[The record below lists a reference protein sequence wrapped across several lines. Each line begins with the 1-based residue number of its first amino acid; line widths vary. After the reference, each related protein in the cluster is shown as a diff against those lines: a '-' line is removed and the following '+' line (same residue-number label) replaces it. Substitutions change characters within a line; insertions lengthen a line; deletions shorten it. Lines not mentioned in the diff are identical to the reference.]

1 MQLDHANILDLTVQ
15 SIAAKR
21 IAVLG
26 ASGSGK
32 TNTVALIVEQ
42 ILPSMPVTIIDPHE
56 DYWGLREAFPI
67 LIAGKGLHVDMPL
80 TVDSAPAL
88 AAYSFTKR
96 LPVILDLLLMRED
109 ERHEIVVAYCEA
121 LWQAAI
127 SADVRLPYTVVL
139 DEAHNFIPEGGRDTA
154 ATKRMKQFASEGRK
168 FGIGMILSTQR
179 AAAISKT
186 VLANCELLFLHG
198 VAIENDAKAY
208 QSVLPMDLAETKKL
222 AYDLATGEALFRQG
236 RRMERVQ
243 ILKRATFHAGDTPTL
258 DGAAAPMLQAIDAAL
273 LADLQTA
280 LKLPAATPSEAV
292 VVREDTPATLAALS
306 AEKTEN
312 ERLRAKNLR
321 LEMDLTAAQGELK
334 QAQEHAERLQARLNA
349 KREKPTLEPVQ
360 ETLIAAGTN
369 ERTVKRTTTT
379 TIEEVE
385 ERHVSSLSLVRQ
397 QNKQTKAFNKLLAEL
412 RGLTELE
419 ASILLVLAGSPDV
432 WTPELLARSLDCSVD
447 WAARLANRLVKT
459 GLVVRPEGQTR
470 VYQGN
475 VQHHL
480 TQQYPA
486 LDASALFKRVVAVL
500 A

>member
-1 MQLDHANILDLTVQ
+1 MQLDHLNTLNLTV
-15 SIAAKR
+15 ADVVAKR

-26 ASGSGK
+26 ASGFGK
-32 TNTVALIVEQ
+32 TNTVARLVEQ
-42 ILPSMPVTIIDPHE
+42 LLPSIPMTIFDPHE
-56 DYWGLREAFPI
+56 DYYGLREQFPI
-67 LIAGKGLHVDMPL
+67 LIAGRGLHVDLEL
-80 TVDSAPAL
+80 TVDHAPAL
-88 AAYSFTKR
+88 AEYSFAKR
-96 LPVILDLLLMRED
+96 LPVILDMLLMDED
-109 ERHEIVVAYCEA
+109 ERTRIVVAYCEA
-121 LWQAAI
+121 LWQQAI
-127 SADVRLPYTVVL
+127 KASVRLPYGVVI

-154 ATKRMKQFASEGRK
+154 ATKRMRQFASEGRK

-179 AAAISKT
+179 AAAISKA
-186 VLANCELLFLHG
+186 VLANCEMLFLHG
-198 VAIENDAKAY
+198 VSIENDVRAY
-208 QSVLPMDLAETKKL
+208 QSVLPYDLAETKKV
-222 AYDLATGEALFRQG
+222 AYGLDVGEVLFRQG
-236 RRMERVQ
+236 RRAERVR

-258 DGAAAPMLQAIDAAL
+258 ESAAPPMLKQIDAAL
-273 LADLQTA
+273 LDSLKAA
-280 LKLPAATPSEAV
+280 LKQPDAEALAGRHDAPV
-292 VVREDTPATLAALS
+292 DNATLDALN
-306 AEKTEN
+306 AERVEN

-321 LEMDLTAAQGELK
+321 LELDLKAAQNDLK
-334 QAQEHAERLQARLNA
+334 RAQDQAERLQARLN
-349 KREKPTLEPVQ
+349 KQREKPALEPVQ

-412 RGLTELE
+412 RSLTELE
-419 ASILLVLAGSPDV
+419 ASILLVLAGSQDV

-470 VYQGN
+470 AYQGN

-480 TQQYPA
+480 AQQYPA